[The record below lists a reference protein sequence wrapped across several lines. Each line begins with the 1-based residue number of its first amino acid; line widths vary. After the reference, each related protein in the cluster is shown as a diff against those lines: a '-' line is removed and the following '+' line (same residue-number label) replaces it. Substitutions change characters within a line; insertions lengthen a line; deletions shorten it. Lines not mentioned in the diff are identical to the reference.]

1 MQFPPGI
8 ETLNL
13 VSLLAEV
20 DFFFSFFTQFVAAV
34 QGLVVASCIAVLCAR
49 AADLMMIFIE
59 RQ

>member
-1 MQFPPGI
+1 
-8 ETLNL
+8 
-13 VSLLAEV
+13 LLAEV

-34 QGLVVASCIAVLCAR
+34 QGLVVASCIAVLCPR